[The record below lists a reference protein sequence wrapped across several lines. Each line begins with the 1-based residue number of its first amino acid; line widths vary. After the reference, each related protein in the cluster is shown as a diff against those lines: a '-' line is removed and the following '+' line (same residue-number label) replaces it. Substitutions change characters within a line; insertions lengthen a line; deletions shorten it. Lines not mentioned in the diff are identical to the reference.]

1 MEIIETKTCG
11 ICYEEDNIS
20 SLPCNHEFCDD
31 CLEKW
36 KWEKMSCPICRS
48 VLLPEIVYTTRK
60 NFYGEDS
67 QYIFKYWNEIKEN
80 DRLVEFLS
88 MLAFAKHYI
97 LCTDVAYEKKHFL
110 KKKVFHYSTILL
122 DEIYQA
128 WEKEKKNYERI
139 LCILLRLYEPEKRAL
154 IYQTKMSKLFETVSM
169 NLINNYKMNASQ
181 YFLEK
186 IRNNKELQ
194 KLREK
199 YVESKLQN
207 CHIEQKEQGK
217 IELLEDEIFLEE
229 QFFVR
234 EFSKEANV
242 SGVFG
247 SESDFFIYT
256 ESPYVENVPTREN
269 VSQVER
275 VYVSSDAENT
285 WSGEHDS
292 TTSDENDEQ
301 DENGSDDESCDCDDA
316 LQNMICKVEEYVSQ
330 PKMSVEEYV
339 KHGTFQ
345 KDFMWFMKNAFMLS
359 FFEIETNF
367 PVAKFI
373 YDHCKTIQ
381 NVFFYLNVQDSIYHE
396 TMVQFKEMYEFFD
409 RDYSKNEEYYIAM
422 NNIMEEYI

>member
-1 MEIIETKTCG
+1 
-11 ICYEEDNIS
+11 
-20 SLPCNHEFCDD
+20 
-31 CLEKW
+31 
-36 KWEKMSCPICRS
+36 
-48 VLLPEIVYTTRK
+48 
-60 NFYGEDS
+60 
-67 QYIFKYWNEIKEN
+67 
-80 DRLVEFLS
+80 

-97 LCTDVAYEKKHFL
+97 PCTDVAYEKKHFL

-139 LCILLRLYEPEKRAL
+139 LCILLRLYEPQKRAL
-154 IYQTKMSKLFETVSM
+154 IYKSKMSKLFETISM
-169 NLINNYKMNASQ
+169 NLIDSYKKNASQ

-186 IRNNKELQ
+186 LKNHEQLRN
-194 KLREK
+194 LRER

-207 CHIEQKEQGK
+207 CHKEQKEQGK
-217 IELLEDEIFLEE
+217 IELLEDETFLEE

-247 SESDFFIYT
+247 PESDFFIYS
-256 ESPYVENVPTREN
+256 ESPYVNRDEVTEIEE
-269 VSQVER
+269 VSTSEHVSDVES
-275 VYVSSDAENT
+275 VHVSSDTESVLSAA
-285 WSGEHDS
+285 DS
-292 TTSDENDEQ
+292 ITSPEETDHESD
-301 DENGSDDESCDCDDA
+301 SDDESCDDA

-330 PKMSVEEYV
+330 PKRSVEEYV
-339 KHGTFQ
+339 KNGTFQ

-373 YDHCKTIQ
+373 YDHYKTIQ
-381 NVFFYLNVQDSIYHE
+381 NIFLYLNLQDSIYHE

-422 NNIMEEYI
+422 NNIVEEYI